1 MIFVVTDKIMWMRK
15 KKLHNFALKKFI
27 FSIRLT
33 ISFIYHIISKHSIS
47 RGRAVGSSSG
57 S

>member
-27 FSIRLT
+27 FQS
-33 ISFIYHIISKHSIS
+33 
-47 RGRAVGSSSG
+47 A
-57 S
+57 